1 MTTLSRDQ
9 VEQFLRL
16 ATLDRAI
23 VNVDG
28 WIGVYSALRLMID
41 HDAAQRARIKAH
53 EKRWHDACTHDYDIS
68 LLDKIDT
75 EKARMTP
82 IIEALESLCHAVE
95 RGDTDDDYLRQLAQD
110 GRRSITLP
118 KEGVK

>member
-41 HDAAQRARIKAH
+41 HDAAQRA
-53 EKRWHDACTHDYDIS
+53 T
-68 LLDKIDT
+68 
-75 EKARMTP
+75 MTP

-95 RGDTDDDYLRQLAQD
+95 RGETDDDYLRQLAQD
-110 GRRSITLP
+110 GRWAITPP
-118 KEGVK
+118 KAVKP